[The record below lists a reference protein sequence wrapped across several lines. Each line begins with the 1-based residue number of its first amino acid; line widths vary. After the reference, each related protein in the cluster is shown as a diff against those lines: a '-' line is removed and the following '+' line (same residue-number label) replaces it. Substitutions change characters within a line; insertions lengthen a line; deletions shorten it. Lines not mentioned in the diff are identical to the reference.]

1 VYLLSLEVE
10 TERRESI
17 VLVHIYL
24 LSFLS
29 PINGEKKVNIC
40 EPIGARAL
48 IDFYSYKNLGKKN
61 TVIKTV
67 HKNLNLTFLIYH
79 RFLIWQ

>member
-1 VYLLSLEVE
+1 MEVR

-48 IDFYSYKNLGKKN
+48 IGFYSYKNLGKKN

-67 HKNLNLTFLIYH
+67 HKKFNLTF
-79 RFLIWQ
+79 Q

>member
-1 VYLLSLEVE
+1 MEVR

-48 IDFYSYKNLGKKN
+48 IGFYSYKNLGKKN
-61 TVIKTV
+61 ERISK
-67 HKNLNLTFLIYH
+67 LY
-79 RFLIWQ
+79 RFKH